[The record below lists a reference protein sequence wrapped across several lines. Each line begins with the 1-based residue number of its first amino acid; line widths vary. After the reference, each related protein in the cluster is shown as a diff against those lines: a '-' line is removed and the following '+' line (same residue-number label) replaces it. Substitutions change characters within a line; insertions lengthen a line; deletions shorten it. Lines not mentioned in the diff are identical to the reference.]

1 MTEPLDQ
8 RPTTESDET
17 EPVTG
22 PGGDSPDP
30 DFAEDATIPDT
41 QN

>member
-8 RPTTESDET
+8 RRTDESDET
-17 EPVTG
+17 DTVTG

-30 DFAEDATIPDT
+30 DFAEDPTIPDS
-41 QN
+41 QA